1 MCGVNYSFLLFPPS
15 PSPALFIIF
24 FLEPELSWTHLTLPR
39 CLFWKSRPFCVFS
52 DSGMVLWNLSLFPCK
67 GSLGWKSNCSQFSTA
82 RHTQTEIEGFGTKH
96 GCEWV
101 SEWVSDS
108 RSEWRSLSH
117 VQLFVTPWTVAHQ
130 ALLSMDFFRQ
140 EYWNGWPFPPPE
152 DLPDSGVKSGSLALW
167 ADSLPPVSKLRA

>member
-1 MCGVNYSFLLFPPS
+1 MNNLVLRVNIVMCGVNYSFLLFPPS

-101 SEWVSDS
+101 SEWVSERERECVCVMGRQRKENNCVFS
-108 RSEWRSLSH
+108 CGGGSGGENSCWSESKWAAEKC
-117 VQLFVTPWTVAHQ
+117 VTLCVGQSQRVPYT
-130 ALLSMDFFRQ
+130 D
-140 EYWNGWPFPPPE
+140 
-152 DLPDSGVKSGSLALW
+152 
-167 ADSLPPVSKLRA
+167 